1 MASPNRLLLLL
12 PLSRIV
18 RLVQLTMPSL
28 NRRRSRQRRLRRRRR
43 RRRRRRPSFLYCDD
57 FWRFWRDNELVEGK
71 STKLSTV

>member
-12 PLSRIV
+12 LHLSRIV

-28 NRRRSRQRRLRRRRR
+28 NRRRSRQRRLRRR